1 MSVTTERP
9 AGATACRP
17 FEVNVSESGLDDL
30 RATQCHI
37 GLAITRVRTGPATD
51 GSERH
56 MLTKTTHKR
65 RRVLGTAAV
74 RWRPH
79 ERRSRGSRWENAR
92 WQTTRP
98 S

>member
-1 MSVTTERP
+1 MSVTTEGP
-9 AGATACRP
+9 AGATAFRP
-17 FEVNVSESGLDDL
+17 IEVNVSEADLDDL
-30 RATQCHI
+30 RATHCHI
-37 GLAITRVRTGPATD
+37 GLALTRVRTGLATD

-56 MLTKTTHKR
+56 MRTKTTHKR
-65 RRVLGTAAV
+65 RRVPGVAAV

-79 ERRSRGSRWENAR
+79 ERAHEDLVRRAR